1 MPLVSYRF
9 VLFALIAGMIWGAI
23 GLALS
28 AQVLGAPVWAG
39 VLAAPVI
46 GLAVGLVFRG
56 FRGRPPGMRVALAL
70 VSLYFGAGLFAL
82 SAGVADALRPI
93 EHRNGSAV
101 ILQAVVGVWWGITF
115 TGLLPLLWPLAYLTH
130 SLLGRLE
137 RRTTEE
143 MG

>member
-1 MPLVSYRF
+1 
-9 VLFALIAGMIWGAI
+9 
-23 GLALS
+23 
-28 AQVLGAPVWAG
+28 
-39 VLAAPVI
+39 
-46 GLAVGLVFRG
+46 
-56 FRGRPPGMRVALAL
+56 MRVALAL